1 MRSSIQ
7 IRRAREEDV
16 LPAMVMVM
24 KTLNHLRKKHQ
35 MKPIKFNLS
44 ELPPVQKH
52 TYETDPKT
60 TFCAWRGKKIVGFTQ
75 ALNRRN
81 QWYLAYLF
89 IDPSVQDK
97 GVGRKLL
104 EKVWRDG
111 INVSHALCTF
121 SYNMQAVGIY
131 SQFGMAPL
139 MTLAWMGGTPGKFTI
154 PKPTNLAVSG
164 KLSAEDI
171 RWINTLE
178 AKIRGYG
185 HPEEWSFWT
194 TNEHFAPYIFRD
206 KGKRVGY
213 GLIYKKM
220 GIGPIGAIDNQY
232 TVKIAAELIR
242 RTDPPKKEDISI
254 WTPTHNL
261 ALYQFLI
268 KSGFRLG
275 ELAVFMADAPY
286 ADFQRYLPTHLAIF

>member
-1 MRSSIQ
+1 MKSSIQ
-7 IRRAREEDV
+7 IRRAREKDI

-24 KTLNHLRKKHQ
+24 NTFNHLRKKHS
-35 MKPIKFNLS
+35 MKPVKFQLN

-52 TYETDPKT
+52 LYETDGKT
-60 TFCAWRGKKIVGFTQ
+60 AWCAWRGNKIVGFTQ

-89 IDPSVQDK
+89 VDPSVQDK

-104 EKVWRDG
+104 DKVWRDG
-111 INVSHALCTF
+111 MNVTHALCTF

-139 MTLAWMGGTPGKFTI
+139 MTLAWLGGKPNKIKMPRPTGLSVSDKLTI
-154 PKPTNLAVSG
+154 
-164 KLSAEDI
+164 EDI
-171 RWINTLE
+171 RWINRLE
-178 AKIRGYG
+178 AKIRGYAR
-185 HPEEWSFWT
+185 PEEWEFWT
-194 TNEHFAPYIFRD
+194 THEHFAPYILRD
-206 KGKRVGY
+206 KGKRVAY

-220 GIGPIGAIDNQY
+220 GIGPVGAINNKN
-232 TVKIAAELIR
+232 TVKATAELIR
-242 RTDPPKKEDISI
+242 RADPPKKEDMSV
-254 WTPTHNL
+254 WAPTQNL

-275 ELAVFMADAPY
+275 EVTVFMADKPY